1 MFKSLAIKALIGTGA
16 IAGVAASAGAV
27 AINPDLAAAATPAAQ
42 GSTTTPRADKDVR
55 QGVIVSLNE
64 TSMTIERKV
73 RDKTTRTAT
82 KDDVKF
88 VIASNT
94 KVYKAGSKTAVG
106 HDALKLGER
115 VRVRF
120 AEKDGVKTATRVVI
134 LRDLRAGTVIAK
146 GNDYIVIHTL
156 EHGDV
161 KVVVTDKTLY
171 FTGHGKTR
179 EKGTFAAIKVGDRV
193 VTTGEE
199 DSAHN
204 FDAVRVHYA
213 SKPAP
218 RDRARTTAP
227 GAAAPTTTPAQ

>member
-16 IAGVAASAGAV
+16 IAGVAAGTGAV
-27 AINPDLAAAATPAAQ
+27 AISPNLAAAATPAAQ
-42 GSTTTPRADKDVR
+42 GSTTAPKAARDVR
-55 QGVIVSLNE
+55 QGVIVKLSD
-64 TSMTIERKV
+64 TSMTVERNLHD
-73 RDKTTRTAT
+73 RTTKKAT
-82 KDDVKF
+82 KDDVTF

-94 KVYKAGSKTAVG
+94 RVYKVGSKTAVG

-134 LRDLRAGTVIAK
+134 LHDVRAGRVIAK
-146 GNDYIVIHTL
+146 GNDYIVIHTP

-179 EKGTFAAIKVGDRV
+179 AKGSFAAIKVGDRA
-193 VTTGEE
+193 VTFGEE

-204 FDAVRVHYA
+204 FDAVRVHYGQ
-213 SKPAP
+213 KP
-218 RDRARTTAP
+218 D
-227 GAAAPTTTPAQ
+227 AAATPAAPAAPATTPAQ